1 MTTDD
6 DLLGPRDGDTF
17 DPVRDTERLNRQAL
31 DVFHAIQDG
40 TWHTLAELSAH
51 TGHPEASISARLR
64 DLRKARFGSHLV
76 ERIYLGDGLHAYRYG
91 GTMTNRTRGDYL
103 ERQARDALRSC
114 GWIVVRAAG
123 SLGPA
128 DLVALRRGFKPLLVA
143 CKTNGKISPDERTA
157 IVDASWDGD
166 ARPLM
171 ACRTRRGWVDLHTVK
186 PEGIGDRIDQIK
198 VPPRPKEPDELDE
211 PDET

>member
-1 MTTDD
+1 MTTPDD
-6 DLLGPRDGDTF
+6 GLLGPRDGDTF
-17 DPVRDTERLNRQAL
+17 DPARDTDRLNRQAL

-40 TWHTLAELSAH
+40 AWHTLEYLSQT

-64 DLRKARFGSHLV
+64 DLRKARFGSHIV
-76 ERIYLGDGLHAYRYG
+76 ERMHIGNGLHVYRYG
-91 GTMTNRTRGDYL
+91 GTMTNRQRGDYL

-128 DLVALRRGFKPLLVA
+128 DLVALRRGFTPLLVA
-143 CKTNGKISPDERTA
+143 CKTNGKIPPDERAA
-157 IVDASWDGD
+157 IVDAAWDGA

-171 ACRTRRGWVDLHTVK
+171 ACRTKRGWIDLHTVK
-186 PEGIGDRIDQIK
+186 PEGVGDRIDQIK
-198 VPPRPKEPDELDE
+198 VPPRPKDDE
-211 PDET
+211 PDQTDDD